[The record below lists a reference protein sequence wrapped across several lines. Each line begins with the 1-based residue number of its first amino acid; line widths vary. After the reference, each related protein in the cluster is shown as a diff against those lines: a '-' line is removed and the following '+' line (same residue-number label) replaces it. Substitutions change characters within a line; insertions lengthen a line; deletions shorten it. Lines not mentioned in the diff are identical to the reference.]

1 LKFKKWNEIAELIG
15 IGAVVV
21 SLLLLM
27 IELRGNTE
35 ALQAQTINAVY
46 QAESQRR
53 LLLITNEGGIV
64 DLIAKARNEEV
75 LTEVEIFRLRRYY
88 TYILDTFEY
97 QFGEV
102 RNGRLPLDILN
113 VSNWRAM
120 WGQSGLV
127 SAFEGSKLNRDPAFV
142 EYWDEHVVNR
152 RRQRQ

>member
-53 LLLITNEGGIV
+53 LLLITNDGGIV
-64 DLIAKARNEEV
+64 DLIVKVRNEDV
-75 LTEVEIFRLRRYY
+75 LTEAETFRLRRYY

-127 SAFEGSKLNRDPAFV
+127 SAFEGSKLNRDSAFV
-142 EYWDEHVVNR
+142 EYWEEHVVNR
-152 RRQRQ
+152 RRQSQ